1 MTDVGRTGEAVAAKY
16 YQQRGWLLLNHN
28 YRTRLGELDLILYK
42 ENTLVFAEVKTRT
55 GVNKLKNGQAEQI
68 HRCLRCNKKCLGGLM
83 AHQGTRCVYDALR
96 EKEAK
101 NA

>member
-55 GVNKLKNGQAEQI
+55 SAQHAAPAEAFE
-68 HRCLRCNKKCLGGLM
+68 C
-83 AHQGTRCVYDALR
+83 
-96 EKEAK
+96 
-101 NA
+101 

>member
-1 MTDVGRTGEAVAAKY
+1 VRQYTDLPICGVGGLNDPDLVEQQLASGRIQCAAMSR
-16 YQQRGWLLLNHN
+16 QLLA
-28 YRTRLGELDLILYK
+28 DPDW
-42 ENTLVFAEVKTRT
+42 
-55 GVNKLKNGQAEQI
+55 VNKLKNGQAEQI

-83 AHQGTRCVYDALR
+83 THQGTRCVYDALR

>member
-42 ENTLVFAEVKTRT
+42 ENTLVFPAAAGGGE
-55 GVNKLKNGQAEQI
+55 NLAAAAHFPGQ
-68 HRCLRCNKKCLGGLM
+68 
-83 AHQGTRCVYDALR
+83 
-96 EKEAK
+96 
-101 NA
+101 